1 MIAFGLLKFNVT
13 DRLRLIAK
21 LVLVSVLSMQ
31 QGLAQ
36 TGARAIT
43 IPSGRQFYGGDGAKP
58 GLIRIHVLGGVAAP
72 GKYFVTPQT
81 DLFELVSL
89 AGGINSNAD
98 PESILLRRRDSIPEK
113 GLSLNLRSALEDGSS
128 QPFYFKDNDVI
139 LVNTKDPVISPELAL
154 IVNFTASVLAATAT
168 LFLLKDRIEK
178 K

>member
-1 MIAFGLLKFNVT
+1 MRQLNVSKSKLDRFLATFILLC
-13 DRLRLIAK
+13 L
-21 LVLVSVLSMQ
+21 LSSS
-31 QGLAQ
+31 
-36 TGARAIT
+36 RAVGQNANRQMS
-43 IPSGRQFYGGDGAKP
+43 IPSGRQFYGGEGSKP
-58 GLIRIHVLGGVAAP
+58 GLIRVHVLGGVSAP

-89 AGGINSNAD
+89 AGGINPNAD

-113 GLSLNLRSALEDGSS
+113 GLSLNLRSALEDEAS
-128 QPFYFKDNDVI
+128 QPFYFRDNDVI